1 MTPFRGFIARLR
13 DCTSGN
19 AMLIMAAGMPAL
31 IGGAGFAVDTAQWY
45 MWKREL
51 QYAVDQAA
59 YSGAWALS
67 NPDSAGTYTVRAQQE
82 FDVNLSIISDFATDP
97 SITLADFA
105 GGNDNSVVVIASA
118 TRRLPF
124 SSFLTGESATV
135 RARAQATFEAG
146 ASYNACLISLRE
158 DGTGTDIGGNAT
170 IRARCGLAALS
181 CDENAIVIDG
191 SADVDTDSIA
201 TCGTVSSTDPEHED
215 IIAERVRG
223 LQDQYAALV
232 PPTNDT
238 PRSYRCT
245 GRGQNQQASLLP
257 GTYRGLVV
265 TCNTTLATGI
275 YVIDG
280 GVLDLT
286 HNSTVTGTGV
296 MFVLKNG
303 ATVKLGGMGN
313 ANAINLT
320 PMTAANF
327 ASTPYAS
334 QANDYAGILIF
345 EDRNNN
351 PSQSHIFNGNSN
363 SLIEG
368 LIYLPDGDLR
378 VNGTANVAAQCLQI
392 SAYTIDILG
401 GAYLETLCPID
412 DTTSAG
418 TAVARVRLVA

>member
-1 MTPFRGFIARLR
+1 
-13 DCTSGN
+13 
-19 AMLIMAAGMPAL
+19 
-31 IGGAGFAVDTAQWY
+31 
-45 MWKREL
+45 
-51 QYAVDQAA
+51 
-59 YSGAWALS
+59 
-67 NPDSAGTYTVRAQQE
+67 
-82 FDVNLSIISDFATDP
+82 
-97 SITLADFA
+97 
-105 GGNDNSVVVIASA
+105 
-118 TRRLPF
+118 
-124 SSFLTGESATV
+124 
-135 RARAQATFEAG
+135 
-146 ASYNACLISLRE
+146 
-158 DGTGTDIGGNAT
+158 
-170 IRARCGLAALS
+170 
-181 CDENAIVIDG
+181 
-191 SADVDTDSIA
+191 
-201 TCGTVSSTDPEHED
+201 
-215 IIAERVRG
+215 
-223 LQDQYAALV
+223 
-232 PPTNDT
+232 
-238 PRSYRCT
+238 
-245 GRGQNQQASLLP
+245 
-257 GTYRGLVV
+257 
-265 TCNTTLATGI
+265 
-275 YVIDG
+275 
-280 GVLDLT
+280 
-286 HNSTVTGTGV
+286 VTGTGV